1 MTLFGATARRAD
13 PADLDAVVDL
23 CLAARAET
31 ALTAQVCS
39 PSRETI
45 RTQLATVFDLADMR
59 LLVAEL
65 DGVRVGFAL
74 ARVIQPG
81 LFSDAAWMQV
91 EALFVDE
98 RQRRRGAG
106 HALMAELGR
115 LAVAEGAER
124 VVTVPLTGSR
134 SEQRFLARLGFAAA
148 AAHRIVD
155 TTSLVRRLELE
166 TVPRERRRPRGLENL
181 IATRRRTREVDAVQE
196 ELPLGVGVASSST
209 QVSRAVQSRR

>member
-74 ARVIQPG
+74 ARVVQPG
-81 LFSDAAWMQV
+81 LFSDTAWMQV

-181 IATRRRTREVDAVQE
+181 IATRRRTREVEAVQE